1 MIDSKSTLGEGPSWD
16 EKEKLLYWVDI
27 LQKKIYQFN
36 PGSNENKEVL
46 LDKLVGAIAPK
57 QDGGVVLALQ
67 DGFYS
72 YDFHTEILKE
82 IHKPEKH
89 LQNNR
94 FNDGKCDP
102 AGRFWAGTMDIDA
115 KEGAGSLYMLDEQY
129 KISKKLDNL
138 SISNGIAWS
147 PDNKY
152 MYFIDTP
159 TKQIV
164 RYDYDNTT
172 GNISNPKVVVSFIKE
187 IGFPDG
193 MTIDQEGMLWV
204 AQWGGYGVSRWD
216 PTNSKLLDF
225 IKVPAA
231 NVTSCVFGGENLNEL
246 YITTARIGTTD
257 EDLEKY
263 PNAGGLFKLKTNI
276 KGGPTYQFAS
286 EK

>member
-27 LQKKIYQFN
+27 LQKKINQFN
-36 PGSNENKEVL
+36 PVSNENKEVL

-67 DGFYS
+67 DGLYS
-72 YDFHTEILKE
+72 YNFLTEILKE
-82 IHKPEKH
+82 IHKPEEH

-115 KEGAGSLYMLDEQY
+115 KEGAGSLYMLDKQHN
-129 KISKKLDNL
+129 ISKKLDNL

-147 PDNKY
+147 PDY
-152 MYFIDTP
+152 RFMYFIDTP
-159 TKQIV
+159 TKQVV
-164 RYDYDNTT
+164 RYDFDNTSGT
-172 GNISNPKVVVSFIKE
+172 ISNPKAVITFSE
-187 IGFPDG
+187 ENGHPDG

-216 PTNSKLLDF
+216 PTKSKLIDF

-231 NVTSCVFGGENLNEL
+231 NVTSCVFGGDNLSDL
-246 YITTARIGTTD
+246 YITTARIGTSE

-276 KGGPTYQFAS
+276 KGGTTYQFAS
-286 EK
+286 VK